1 MLIVTKRVNLSH
13 IMLRKTGKG
22 VGFNMDYVMIENEF
36 ANIVEDVSK
45 AAGWTVDRKIVLAI
59 ASTFVA
65 SGKTFDAAKY
75 KNVLQEMKKQSTW
88 MSPLRT
94 TVGYSIAANLME
106 QDDAENAV
114 KNLLTNV
121 SILKEVKFR
130 SGNFSYI
137 GAQFLTEDEQD
148 KKAHAQAARALFD
161 AIRKHHP
168 FLTSYEDIPYAILL
182 SSPSD
187 DVEVRAATMN
197 RYYKELRTY
206 NFNAG
211 NELQWLSQVLTFFS
225 PQFNGQLVPDVVT
238 LRDVLKKQSVKV
250 KAMHYPLL
258 GFLAILNLNEAQLQG
273 LIDLYHELKDMKLLK
288 WHREFVLFMAVQ
300 IAIYDM
306 AKVQKSL
313 SMTIMSSIELLIQA
327 QQAAMIAAV
336 SAATVASS
344 SSSS

>member
-1 MLIVTKRVNLSH
+1 
-13 IMLRKTGKG
+13 
-22 VGFNMDYVMIENEF
+22 MDYVMIENEF
-36 ANIVEDVSK
+36 ANTVEDVSK

-65 SGKTFDAAKY
+65 SGKTFDATKY
-75 KNVLQEMKKQSTW
+75 KNVLQEMKKQSSW
-88 MSPLRT
+88 LSPLRT

-106 QDDAENAV
+106 QGDAEKVV

-121 SILKEVKFR
+121 SILKEAKFR

-148 KKAHAQAARALFD
+148 KKTHAQAARALFD

-187 DVEVRAATMN
+187 DVELRADTMN

-211 NELQWLSQVLTFFS
+211 NELQWLSQVLTFLSSKFD
-225 PQFNGQLVPDVVT
+225 GQLVPDVVT
-238 LRDVLKKQSVKV
+238 LRDGLKKQNVKV

-258 GFLAILNLNEAQLQG
+258 GFLAILNLNTAQLQG

-336 SAATVASS
+336 SAAAIASS

>member
-1 MLIVTKRVNLSH
+1 
-13 IMLRKTGKG
+13 
-22 VGFNMDYVMIENEF
+22 MIENEF
-36 ANIVEDVSK
+36 ANTVEDVSK

-65 SGKTFDAAKY
+65 SGKTFDATKY
-75 KNVLQEMKKQSTW
+75 KNVLQEMKKQSSW
-88 MSPLRT
+88 LSPLRT

-106 QDDAENAV
+106 QGDAEKAV

-121 SILKEVKFR
+121 SILKEAKFR

-148 KKAHAQAARALFD
+148 KKTHAQAARALFD

-187 DVEVRAATMN
+187 DVELRADTMN

-211 NELQWLSQVLTFFS
+211 NELQWLSQVLTFLSSKFD
-225 PQFNGQLVPDVVT
+225 GQLVPDVVT
-238 LRDVLKKQSVKV
+238 LRDGLKKQNVKV

-258 GFLAILNLNEAQLQG
+258 GFLAILNLNKAQLQG

-336 SAATVASS
+336 SAAAIASS

>member
-1 MLIVTKRVNLSH
+1 
-13 IMLRKTGKG
+13 
-22 VGFNMDYVMIENEF
+22 MDYALIENGLT
-36 ANIVEDVSK
+36 NTVEDVSK

-59 ASTFVA
+59 ASKFVA
-65 SGKTFDAAKY
+65 SGKTFDAIRY
-75 KNVLQEMKKQSTW
+75 KNVLQEMKKQSSW

-94 TVGYSIAANLME
+94 TVGYSIAANLLE
-106 QDDAENAV
+106 QEDTEKAV
-114 KNLLTNV
+114 ENLLTNV
-121 SILKEVKFR
+121 SILKEAKFR

-137 GAQFLTEDEQD
+137 GAQFLTEDEQN

-168 FLTSYEDIPYAILL
+168 FLTSYEDIPYAVLL

-187 DVEVRAATMN
+187 DVELRAETMN
-197 RYYKELRTY
+197 QYYKELRTY

-211 NELQWLSQVLTFFS
+211 NELQWLSQVLTFLS
-225 PQFNGQLVPDVVT
+225 PQFDVNLAPNVVA
-238 LRDVLKKQSVKV
+238 LRDTLKKQNVKV

-258 GFLAILNLNEAQLQG
+258 GFLAILSLTKAQLQDI
-273 LIDLYHELKDMKLLK
+273 IDLYQELKDLKLLK

-306 AKVQKSL
+306 AKVQNSL

-336 SAATVASS
+336 SAAAIASS

>member
-1 MLIVTKRVNLSH
+1 
-13 IMLRKTGKG
+13 
-22 VGFNMDYVMIENEF
+22 MDYVMIENEF
-36 ANIVEDVSK
+36 ANTVEDVSK

-65 SGKTFDAAKY
+65 SGKTFDAMKY
-75 KNVLQEMKKQSTW
+75 KNVLQEMKKQSSW
-88 MSPLRT
+88 LSPLRT

-106 QDDAENAV
+106 QGDAEKAV

-121 SILKEVKFR
+121 SILKEAKFR

-148 KKAHAQAARALFD
+148 KKTHAQAARALFD

-187 DVEVRAATMN
+187 DVELRADTMN

-211 NELQWLSQVLTFFS
+211 NELQWLSQVLTFLS
-225 PQFNGQLVPDVVT
+225 PKFDGQLVPDVVT
-238 LRDVLKKQSVKV
+238 LRDGLKKQNVKV

-258 GFLAILNLNEAQLQG
+258 GFLAILNLNKAQLQG
-273 LIDLYHELKDMKLLK
+273 LIDLYHELKEMKLLK

-336 SAATVASS
+336 SAAAIASS

>member
-1 MLIVTKRVNLSH
+1 
-13 IMLRKTGKG
+13 MLRKTGKG

-65 SGKTFDAAKY
+65 SGKTFDATKY

-168 FLTSYEDIPYAILL
+168 FLTSYEDIPYAVLL

-187 DVEVRAATMN
+187 DVEMRAATMN

-225 PQFNGQLVPDVVT
+225 PQFDGQLVSDVVA

-258 GFLAILNLNEAQLQG
+258 GFLAILNLNKTQLQG

-336 SAATVASS
+336 SAATIASS

>member
-65 SGKTFDAAKY
+65 SGKTFDATKY

-250 KAMHYPLL
+250 KARHYPLL
-258 GFLAILNLNEAQLQG
+258 GFLAILNLNKTQLQG

-288 WHREFVLFMAVQ
+288 WHREFVLFIAVQ

-336 SAATVASS
+336 SAATIASS

>member
-1 MLIVTKRVNLSH
+1 
-13 IMLRKTGKG
+13 
-22 VGFNMDYVMIENEF
+22 MDYMMIENEF
-36 ANIVEDVSK
+36 ANTVEEVSK

-65 SGKTFDAAKY
+65 SGKTFDATKY
-75 KNVLQEMKKQSTW
+75 KNVLLEMKKQSSW
-88 MSPLRT
+88 LSPLRT

-106 QDDAENAV
+106 QDDAEKAV

-121 SILKEVKFR
+121 SILKEAKFR

-148 KKAHAQAARALFD
+148 KKTHAQAARALFD

-187 DVEVRAATMN
+187 DVELRADTMN
-197 RYYKELRTY
+197 QYYKELRTS

-211 NELQWLSQVLTFFS
+211 NELQWLSQVLTFLS
-225 PQFNGQLVPDVVT
+225 PKFDGQLVPDVVT
-238 LRDVLKKQSVKV
+238 LRDGLKKQNVKV

-258 GFLAILNLNEAQLQG
+258 GFLAILNLDKAQLQG

-300 IAIYDM
+300 FAIYDM

-336 SAATVASS
+336 SAAAIASS

>member
-1 MLIVTKRVNLSH
+1 
-13 IMLRKTGKG
+13 
-22 VGFNMDYVMIENEF
+22 MDYVMIENEF
-36 ANIVEDVSK
+36 VNTVEDVSK

-65 SGKTFDAAKY
+65 SGKTFDATKY
-75 KNVLQEMKKQSTW
+75 KNVLQEMKKQSSW
-88 MSPLRT
+88 LSPLRT

-106 QDDAENAV
+106 QGDAEKAV

-121 SILKEVKFR
+121 SILKQAIFR

-148 KKAHAQAARALFD
+148 KKTHAQAARALFD

-187 DVEVRAATMN
+187 DVELRADTMN

-211 NELQWLSQVLTFFS
+211 NELQWLSQVLTFLSSKFD
-225 PQFNGQLVPDVVT
+225 GQLVPDVVT
-238 LRDVLKKQSVKV
+238 LRDGLKKQNVKV

-258 GFLAILNLNEAQLQG
+258 GFLAILNLNKAQLQG

-336 SAATVASS
+336 SAAAIASS

>member
-1 MLIVTKRVNLSH
+1 
-13 IMLRKTGKG
+13 
-22 VGFNMDYVMIENEF
+22 MDYVMIENEF
-36 ANIVEDVSK
+36 ANTVEEVSK

-65 SGKTFDAAKY
+65 SGKPFDATKY
-75 KNVLQEMKKQSTW
+75 KNVLQEMKKQSSW
-88 MSPLRT
+88 LSPLRT

-106 QDDAENAV
+106 QDDAEKAV

-121 SILKEVKFR
+121 SILKEAKFR

-148 KKAHAQAARALFD
+148 KKTHAQVARALFD

-187 DVEVRAATMN
+187 DVELRADTMN
-197 RYYKELRTY
+197 RYYKELRTS

-211 NELQWLSQVLTFFS
+211 NELQWLSQVLTFLS
-225 PQFNGQLVPDVVT
+225 PKFDGQLVPDIVT
-238 LRDVLKKQSVKV
+238 LRDGLKKQNVKV

-258 GFLAILNLNEAQLQG
+258 GFLAILNLDKAQLQG

-300 IAIYDM
+300 FAIYDM

-336 SAATVASS
+336 SAAAIASS

>member
-1 MLIVTKRVNLSH
+1 
-13 IMLRKTGKG
+13 
-22 VGFNMDYVMIENEF
+22 MDYVMIENEF
-36 ANIVEDVSK
+36 ANTVEEVSK

-65 SGKTFDAAKY
+65 SGKTFDATKY
-75 KNVLQEMKKQSTW
+75 KNVLLEMKKQSSW
-88 MSPLRT
+88 LSPLRT

-106 QDDAENAV
+106 QDDAEKAV

-121 SILKEVKFR
+121 SILKEAKFR

-148 KKAHAQAARALFD
+148 KKTHAQAARALFD

-187 DVEVRAATMN
+187 DVELRADTMN
-197 RYYKELRTY
+197 QYYKELRTS

-211 NELQWLSQVLTFFS
+211 NELQWLSQVLTFLS
-225 PQFNGQLVPDVVT
+225 PKFDGQLVPDVVT
-238 LRDVLKKQSVKV
+238 LRDGLKKQNVKV

-258 GFLAILNLNEAQLQG
+258 GFLAILNLDKAQLQG

-300 IAIYDM
+300 FAIYDM

-336 SAATVASS
+336 SAAAIASS

>member
-1 MLIVTKRVNLSH
+1 
-13 IMLRKTGKG
+13 
-22 VGFNMDYVMIENEF
+22 MDYAIIENEF
-36 ANIVEDVSK
+36 TNTVEDVSK
-45 AAGWTVDRKIVLAI
+45 AVGWTVDRKIVLAI

-65 SGKTFDAAKY
+65 SGKNFDAVQY
-75 KNVLQEMKKQSTW
+75 KNILQEMKKQSSW

-94 TVGYSIAANLME
+94 TLGYSIAANLME
-106 QDDAENAV
+106 QGDAEEAV
-114 KNLLTNV
+114 KDLLTNV
-121 SILKEVKFR
+121 NVLKEAKFR

-137 GAQFLTEDEQD
+137 GAQFLTED
-148 KKAHAQAARALFD
+148 KNAHAHAARALFD
-161 AIRKHHP
+161 AIRNHHP
-168 FLTSYEDIPYAILL
+168 FLTSYEDIPYVVLL

-187 DVEVRAATMN
+187 DVELRAETMN

-211 NELQWLSQVLTFFS
+211 NELQWLSQVLTFLS
-225 PQFNGQLVPDVVT
+225 PQFDRQLVPNVVT
-238 LRDVLKKQSVKV
+238 IRDTLKKQNVKV

-258 GFLAILNLNEAQLQG
+258 GFLAILNLNHNQLQDV
-273 LIDLYHELKDMKLLK
+273 INLYHELKDLKILK
-288 WHREFVLFMAVQ
+288 WHREFVLFMAIQ

-327 QQAAMIAAV
+327 QHAAMIAAV
-336 SAATVASS
+336 SAAAIASS

>member
-1 MLIVTKRVNLSH
+1 
-13 IMLRKTGKG
+13 
-22 VGFNMDYVMIENEF
+22 MDYVMIENEF
-36 ANIVEDVSK
+36 ANTVEEVSK

-65 SGKTFDAAKY
+65 SGKTFDATKY
-75 KNVLQEMKKQSTW
+75 KNVLLEMKKQSSW
-88 MSPLRT
+88 LSPLRT

-106 QDDAENAV
+106 QDDAEKAV

-121 SILKEVKFR
+121 SILKEAKFR

-148 KKAHAQAARALFD
+148 KKTHAQAARALFD

-187 DVEVRAATMN
+187 DVELRADTMN
-197 RYYKELRTY
+197 QYYKELRTS

-211 NELQWLSQVLTFFS
+211 NELQWLSQVLTFLS
-225 PQFNGQLVPDVVT
+225 PKFDGQLVPDVVT
-238 LRDVLKKQSVKV
+238 LRDGLKKQNVKV

-258 GFLAILNLNEAQLQG
+258 GFLAILNLDKAQLQG

-300 IAIYDM
+300 FAIYDM

-336 SAATVASS
+336 SAATIASS

>member
-1 MLIVTKRVNLSH
+1 
-13 IMLRKTGKG
+13 
-22 VGFNMDYVMIENEF
+22 MDYALIENELT
-36 ANIVEDVSK
+36 NTVEDVSK

-59 ASTFVA
+59 ASKFVA
-65 SGKTFDAAKY
+65 SGKTFDAMRY
-75 KNVLQEMKKQSTW
+75 KNVLQEMKKQSSW

-94 TVGYSIAANLME
+94 TVGYSIAANLLE
-106 QDDAENAV
+106 QEDTEKAV
-114 KNLLTNV
+114 EDLLTNV
-121 SILKEVKFR
+121 SILKEAKFR

-137 GAQFLTEDEQD
+137 GAQFLTEDEQN

-168 FLTSYEDIPYAILL
+168 FLTSYEDIPYAVLL

-187 DVEVRAATMN
+187 DVELRAETMN

-211 NELQWLSQVLTFFS
+211 NELQWLSQVLTFLS
-225 PQFNGQLVPDVVT
+225 PQFDVNLAPNVVA
-238 LRDVLKKQSVKV
+238 LRDILKNQNVKV

-258 GFLAILNLNEAQLQG
+258 GFLAILNLTKAQLQDI
-273 LIDLYHELKDMKLLK
+273 IDLYQELKDLKLLK

-336 SAATVASS
+336 SAAAIASS

>member
-1 MLIVTKRVNLSH
+1 
-13 IMLRKTGKG
+13 
-22 VGFNMDYVMIENEF
+22 MDYALIENELT
-36 ANIVEDVSK
+36 NTVEDVSK

-59 ASTFVA
+59 ASKFVA
-65 SGKTFDAAKY
+65 SGKTFDAIRY
-75 KNVLQEMKKQSTW
+75 KNVLQEMKKQSSW

-94 TVGYSIAANLME
+94 TVGYSIAANLLE
-106 QDDAENAV
+106 QEDTEKAV
-114 KNLLTNV
+114 ENLLTNV
-121 SILKEVKFR
+121 SILKEAKFR

-137 GAQFLTEDEQD
+137 GAQFLTEDEQN
-148 KKAHAQAARALFD
+148 KKAHAQAARTLFD

-168 FLTSYEDIPYAILL
+168 FLTSYEDIPYAVLL

-187 DVEVRAATMN
+187 DVELRAETMN
-197 RYYKELRTY
+197 QYYKELRTY

-211 NELQWLSQVLTFFS
+211 NELQWLSQVLTFLS
-225 PQFNGQLVPDVVT
+225 PQFDVNLAPNVVA
-238 LRDVLKKQSVKV
+238 LRDTLKKQNVKV

-258 GFLAILNLNEAQLQG
+258 GFLAILSLTKAQLQDI
-273 LIDLYHELKDMKLLK
+273 IDLYQELKDLKLLK

-306 AKVQKSL
+306 AKVQNSL

-336 SAATVASS
+336 SAAAIASS

>member
-1 MLIVTKRVNLSH
+1 
-13 IMLRKTGKG
+13 
-22 VGFNMDYVMIENEF
+22 MDYALIENELT
-36 ANIVEDVSK
+36 NTVEDVSK

-59 ASTFVA
+59 ASKFVA
-65 SGKTFDAAKY
+65 SGKTFDAIRY
-75 KNVLQEMKKQSTW
+75 KNVLQEMKKQSSW

-94 TVGYSIAANLME
+94 TVGYSIAANLLE
-106 QDDAENAV
+106 QEDTEKAV
-114 KNLLTNV
+114 ENLLTNV
-121 SILKEVKFR
+121 SILKEAKFR

-137 GAQFLTEDEQD
+137 GAQFLTEDEQN
-148 KKAHAQAARALFD
+148 KKAHAQAARTLFD

-168 FLTSYEDIPYAILL
+168 FLTSYEDIPYAVLL

-187 DVEVRAATMN
+187 DVELRAETMN
-197 RYYKELRTY
+197 QYYKELRTY

-211 NELQWLSQVLTFFS
+211 NELQWLSQVLTFLS
-225 PQFNGQLVPDVVT
+225 PQFDVNLAPNVVA
-238 LRDVLKKQSVKV
+238 LRDTLKKQNVKV

-258 GFLAILNLNEAQLQG
+258 GFLAILNLTKAQLQDI
-273 LIDLYHELKDMKLLK
+273 IDLYHELKDLKLLK

-336 SAATVASS
+336 SAAAIASS

>member
-1 MLIVTKRVNLSH
+1 
-13 IMLRKTGKG
+13 
-22 VGFNMDYVMIENEF
+22 MDYVMIENEF
-36 ANIVEDVSK
+36 ANTVEEVSK

-65 SGKTFDAAKY
+65 SGKTFDATKY
-75 KNVLQEMKKQSTW
+75 KNVLLEMKKQSSW
-88 MSPLRT
+88 LSPLRT

-106 QDDAENAV
+106 QDDAEKAV

-121 SILKEVKFR
+121 SILKEAKFR

-148 KKAHAQAARALFD
+148 KKTHAQAARALFD

-187 DVEVRAATMN
+187 DVELRADTMN
-197 RYYKELRTY
+197 RYYKELRTS

-211 NELQWLSQVLTFFS
+211 NELQWLSQVLTFLS
-225 PQFNGQLVPDVVT
+225 PKFDGQLVPDVVT
-238 LRDVLKKQSVKV
+238 LRDGLKKQNVKV

-258 GFLAILNLNEAQLQG
+258 GFLAILNLDKAQLQG

-300 IAIYDM
+300 FAIYDM

-336 SAATVASS
+336 SAAAIASS

>member
-1 MLIVTKRVNLSH
+1 
-13 IMLRKTGKG
+13 
-22 VGFNMDYVMIENEF
+22 MDYALIENELI
-36 ANIVEDVSK
+36 NTVEDVSK

-59 ASTFVA
+59 ASKFVA
-65 SGKTFDAAKY
+65 SGKTFDAIRY
-75 KNVLQEMKKQSTW
+75 KNVLQEMKKQSSW

-94 TVGYSIAANLME
+94 TVGYSIAANLLE
-106 QDDAENAV
+106 QEDTEKAV
-114 KNLLTNV
+114 KDLLTNV
-121 SILKEVKFR
+121 SILKEAKFR

-137 GAQFLTEDEQD
+137 GAQFLTEDEQN

-168 FLTSYEDIPYAILL
+168 FLTSYEDIPYAVLL

-187 DVEVRAATMN
+187 DVELRAETMN

-211 NELQWLSQVLTFFS
+211 NELQWLSQVLTFLS
-225 PQFNGQLVPDVVT
+225 PQFDVNLVPNIVA
-238 LRDVLKKQSVKV
+238 LRDTLKNQNVKV

-258 GFLAILNLNEAQLQG
+258 GFLAILSLTKAQLQDI
-273 LIDLYHELKDMKLLK
+273 IDLYQELKDLKLLK

-336 SAATVASS
+336 SAAAIASS

>member
-1 MLIVTKRVNLSH
+1 
-13 IMLRKTGKG
+13 
-22 VGFNMDYVMIENEF
+22 MDYVMIESEF
-36 ANIVEDVSK
+36 ANTVEDVSK

-65 SGKTFDAAKY
+65 SGKTFDATKY
-75 KNVLQEMKKQSTW
+75 KNVLQEMKKQSSW
-88 MSPLRT
+88 LSPLRT

-106 QDDAENAV
+106 QGDAEKAV

-121 SILKEVKFR
+121 SILKEAKFR

-148 KKAHAQAARALFD
+148 KKTHAQAARALFD

-187 DVEVRAATMN
+187 DVELRADTMN

-211 NELQWLSQVLTFFS
+211 NELQWLSQVLTFLSSKFD
-225 PQFNGQLVPDVVT
+225 GQLVPDVVT
-238 LRDVLKKQSVKV
+238 LRDGLKKQNVKV

-258 GFLAILNLNEAQLQG
+258 GFLAILNLNKAQLQG

-336 SAATVASS
+336 SAAAIASS

>member
-1 MLIVTKRVNLSH
+1 
-13 IMLRKTGKG
+13 MLRKTGKG

>member
-1 MLIVTKRVNLSH
+1 
-13 IMLRKTGKG
+13 
-22 VGFNMDYVMIENEF
+22 MDYALIENELI
-36 ANIVEDVSK
+36 NTVEDVSK

-59 ASTFVA
+59 ASKFVA
-65 SGKTFDAAKY
+65 SGKTFDAMRY
-75 KNVLQEMKKQSTW
+75 KNVLQEMKKQSSW

-94 TVGYSIAANLME
+94 TVGYSIAANLLE
-106 QDDAENAV
+106 QEDTEKAV
-114 KNLLTNV
+114 EDLLTNV
-121 SILKEVKFR
+121 SILKEAKFR

-137 GAQFLTEDEQD
+137 GAQFLTEDEQN

-168 FLTSYEDIPYAILL
+168 FLTSYEDIPYAVLL

-187 DVEVRAATMN
+187 DVELRAETMN

-211 NELQWLSQVLTFFS
+211 NELQWLSQVLTFLS
-225 PQFNGQLVPDVVT
+225 PQFDVNLAPNVVA
-238 LRDVLKKQSVKV
+238 LRDTLKNQNVKV

-258 GFLAILNLNEAQLQG
+258 GFLAILNLTKAQLQDI
-273 LIDLYHELKDMKLLK
+273 IDLYQELKDLKLLK

-336 SAATVASS
+336 SVAAIASS

>member
-1 MLIVTKRVNLSH
+1 
-13 IMLRKTGKG
+13 
-22 VGFNMDYVMIENEF
+22 MDYVMIENEF
-36 ANIVEDVSK
+36 ANTVEEVSK

-65 SGKTFDAAKY
+65 SGKTFDATKY
-75 KNVLQEMKKQSTW
+75 KNVLQEMKKQSSW
-88 MSPLRT
+88 LSPLRT

-106 QDDAENAV
+106 QDDAEKAV

-121 SILKEVKFR
+121 SILKEAKFR

-148 KKAHAQAARALFD
+148 KKTHAQAARVLFD

-187 DVEVRAATMN
+187 DVELRADTMN
-197 RYYKELRTY
+197 RYYKELRTS

-211 NELQWLSQVLTFFS
+211 NELQWLSQVLTFLS
-225 PQFNGQLVPDVVT
+225 PKFDGQLVPDVVT
-238 LRDVLKKQSVKV
+238 LRDGLKKQNVKV

-258 GFLAILNLNEAQLQG
+258 GFLAILNLDKAQLQG

-288 WHREFVLFMAVQ
+288 WHREFVFFMAVQ
-300 IAIYDM
+300 FAIYDM

-336 SAATVASS
+336 SAAAIASS

>member
-1 MLIVTKRVNLSH
+1 
-13 IMLRKTGKG
+13 
-22 VGFNMDYVMIENEF
+22 MDYVMIENEF
-36 ANIVEDVSK
+36 ANTVEDVSK

-65 SGKTFDAAKY
+65 SGKTFEATKY
-75 KNVLQEMKKQSTW
+75 KNVLQEMKKQSSW
-88 MSPLRT
+88 LSPLRT

-106 QDDAENAV
+106 QGDAEKAV

-121 SILKEVKFR
+121 SILKEAKFR

-148 KKAHAQAARALFD
+148 KKTHAQAARALFD

-187 DVEVRAATMN
+187 DVELRADTMN

-211 NELQWLSQVLTFFS
+211 NELQWLSQVLTFLSSKFD
-225 PQFNGQLVPDVVT
+225 GQLVPDVVT
-238 LRDVLKKQSVKV
+238 LRDGLKKQNVKV

-258 GFLAILNLNEAQLQG
+258 GFLAILNLNTAQLQG

-336 SAATVASS
+336 SAAAIASS

>member
-1 MLIVTKRVNLSH
+1 
-13 IMLRKTGKG
+13 
-22 VGFNMDYVMIENEF
+22 MDYVMIENEF
-36 ANIVEDVSK
+36 ANTVEEVSK
-45 AAGWTVDRKIVLAI
+45 AAGWTVVRKIVLAI

-65 SGKTFDAAKY
+65 SGKPFDATKY
-75 KNVLQEMKKQSTW
+75 KNVLQEMKKQSSW
-88 MSPLRT
+88 LSPLRT

-106 QDDAENAV
+106 QDDAEKAV

-121 SILKEVKFR
+121 SILKEAKFR

-148 KKAHAQAARALFD
+148 KKTHAQVARALFD

-187 DVEVRAATMN
+187 DVELRADTMN
-197 RYYKELRTY
+197 RYYKELRTS

-211 NELQWLSQVLTFFS
+211 NELQWLSQVLTFLS
-225 PQFNGQLVPDVVT
+225 PKFDGQLVPDVVT
-238 LRDVLKKQSVKV
+238 LRDGLKKQNVKV

-258 GFLAILNLNEAQLQG
+258 GFLAILNLDKAQLQG

-300 IAIYDM
+300 FAIYDM

-336 SAATVASS
+336 SAAAIASS

>member
-1 MLIVTKRVNLSH
+1 
-13 IMLRKTGKG
+13 
-22 VGFNMDYVMIENEF
+22 MDYVMIENEF
-36 ANIVEDVSK
+36 VNTVEDVSK

-65 SGKTFDAAKY
+65 SGKTFDATKY
-75 KNVLQEMKKQSTW
+75 KNVLQEMKKQSSW
-88 MSPLRT
+88 LSPLRT

-106 QDDAENAV
+106 QGDAEKAV

-121 SILKEVKFR
+121 SILKQAKFR

-148 KKAHAQAARALFD
+148 KKTHAQAARALFD
-161 AIRKHHP
+161 AIRKHHQ

-187 DVEVRAATMN
+187 DVELRADTMN

-211 NELQWLSQVLTFFS
+211 NELQWLSQVLTFLSSKFD
-225 PQFNGQLVPDVVT
+225 GQLVPDVVT
-238 LRDVLKKQSVKV
+238 LRDGLKKQNVKV

-258 GFLAILNLNEAQLQG
+258 GFLAILNLNKAQLQG
-273 LIDLYHELKDMKLLK
+273 LIDLYNELKDMKLLK

-336 SAATVASS
+336 SAAAIASS

>member
-1 MLIVTKRVNLSH
+1 
-13 IMLRKTGKG
+13 
-22 VGFNMDYVMIENEF
+22 MDYVMIENEF
-36 ANIVEDVSK
+36 ANTVEEVSK

-65 SGKTFDAAKY
+65 SGKPFDATKY
-75 KNVLQEMKKQSTW
+75 KNVLQEMKKQSSW
-88 MSPLRT
+88 LSPLRT

-106 QDDAENAV
+106 QDDAEKAV

-121 SILKEVKFR
+121 SILKEAKFR

-148 KKAHAQAARALFD
+148 KKTHAQAARALFD

-187 DVEVRAATMN
+187 DVELRADTMN
-197 RYYKELRTY
+197 RYYKELRTS

-211 NELQWLSQVLTFFS
+211 NELQWLSQVLTFLS
-225 PQFNGQLVPDVVT
+225 PKFDGQLVPDIVT
-238 LRDVLKKQSVKV
+238 LRDGLKKQNVKV

-258 GFLAILNLNEAQLQG
+258 GFLAILNLDKAQLQG

-300 IAIYDM
+300 FAIYDM

-336 SAATVASS
+336 SAAAIASS

>member
-1 MLIVTKRVNLSH
+1 
-13 IMLRKTGKG
+13 
-22 VGFNMDYVMIENEF
+22 MDYVMIENEF
-36 ANIVEDVSK
+36 ANTVEDVSK

-65 SGKTFDAAKY
+65 SGKTFDATKY
-75 KNVLQEMKKQSTW
+75 KNVLQEMKKQSSW
-88 MSPLRT
+88 LSPLRT

-106 QDDAENAV
+106 QGDAEKAV

-121 SILKEVKFR
+121 SILKQAKFR

-148 KKAHAQAARALFD
+148 KKTHAQAARALFD

-187 DVEVRAATMN
+187 DVELRADTMN

-211 NELQWLSQVLTFFS
+211 NELQWLSQVLTFLSSKFD
-225 PQFNGQLVPDVVT
+225 GQLVPDVVT
-238 LRDVLKKQSVKV
+238 LRDGLKKQNVKV

-258 GFLAILNLNEAQLQG
+258 GFLAILNLNKAQLQG

-336 SAATVASS
+336 SAAAIASS

>member
-1 MLIVTKRVNLSH
+1 
-13 IMLRKTGKG
+13 
-22 VGFNMDYVMIENEF
+22 MDYALIENELT
-36 ANIVEDVSK
+36 NTVEDVSK

-59 ASTFVA
+59 ASKFVA
-65 SGKTFDAAKY
+65 SGKTFDAIRY
-75 KNVLQEMKKQSTW
+75 KNVLQEMKKQSSW

-94 TVGYSIAANLME
+94 TVGYSIAANLLE
-106 QDDAENAV
+106 QEDTEKAV
-114 KNLLTNV
+114 ENLLTNV
-121 SILKEVKFR
+121 SILKEAKFR

-137 GAQFLTEDEQD
+137 GAQFLTEDEQN
-148 KKAHAQAARALFD
+148 KKAHAQAARTLFD

-168 FLTSYEDIPYAILL
+168 FLTSYEDIPYAVLL

-187 DVEVRAATMN
+187 DVELRAETMN

-211 NELQWLSQVLTFFS
+211 NELQWLSQVLTFLS
-225 PQFNGQLVPDVVT
+225 PQFDVNLAPNVVA
-238 LRDVLKKQSVKV
+238 LRDTLKTQNVKV

-258 GFLAILNLNEAQLQG
+258 GFLAILSLTKAQLQDI
-273 LIDLYHELKDMKLLK
+273 IDLYQELKDLKLLK

-336 SAATVASS
+336 SAAAIASS

>member
-1 MLIVTKRVNLSH
+1 
-13 IMLRKTGKG
+13 
-22 VGFNMDYVMIENEF
+22 MDYALIENELT
-36 ANIVEDVSK
+36 NTVEDVSK

-59 ASTFVA
+59 ASKFVA
-65 SGKTFDAAKY
+65 SGKTFDAIRY
-75 KNVLQEMKKQSTW
+75 KNVLQEMKKQSSW

-94 TVGYSIAANLME
+94 TVGYSIAANLLE
-106 QDDAENAV
+106 QEDTEKAV
-114 KNLLTNV
+114 ENLLTNV
-121 SILKEVKFR
+121 SILKEAKFR

-137 GAQFLTEDEQD
+137 GAQFLTEDEQN
-148 KKAHAQAARALFD
+148 KKAHAQAARTLFD

-168 FLTSYEDIPYAILL
+168 FLTSYEDIPYAVLL

-187 DVEVRAATMN
+187 DVELRAETMN
-197 RYYKELRTY
+197 QYYKELRTY

-211 NELQWLSQVLTFFS
+211 NELQWLSQVLTFLS
-225 PQFNGQLVPDVVT
+225 PQFDVNLAPNVVA
-238 LRDVLKKQSVKV
+238 LRDTLKKQNVKV

-258 GFLAILNLNEAQLQG
+258 GFLAILSLTKAQLQDI
-273 LIDLYHELKDMKLLK
+273 IDLYQELKDLKLLK

-336 SAATVASS
+336 SAAAIASS